1 MNYYSINTTLSC
13 TFLSELDTSP
23 KSCTVR
29 YGICGQEEYT
39 IQGNVSDES
48 PFEISIGL
56 NSSIVESINN
66 CCYIITA
73 RNGTYEIIVN
83 GSCTSLPASEGVD
96 NARDLRLVSL
106 IVLLTIP
113 ITIII
118 LVVLGFIIFWRR
130 KVHGNQLCDLAQGL
144 LV

>member
-1 MNYYSINTTLSC
+1 MNTTLSC
-13 TFLSELDTSP
+13 IFLSKLDTSP

-29 YGICGQEEYT
+29 YGLCGQEEYT

-48 PFEISIGL
+48 LFEISIGL
-56 NSSIVESINN
+56 NSSIVELINN

-83 GSCTSLPASEGVD
+83 GSCTSLPANEGVD
-96 NARDLRLVSL
+96 NAQDLRLVSL
-106 IVLLTIP
+106 TVLAIP

-118 LVVLGFIIFWRR
+118 VVVVLEFTIFWRR
-130 KVHGNQLCDLAQGL
+130 KVHGNQSYDLAQGL
-144 LV
+144 LVT

>member
-1 MNYYSINTTLSC
+1 M
-13 TFLSELDTSP
+13 FLSKLDTSP

-29 YGICGQEEYT
+29 YGICGLEEYT

-56 NSSIVESINN
+56 NSSIIESINN

-73 RNGTYEIIVN
+73 RNETYEIIVN
-83 GSCTSLPASEGVD
+83 GSCTSLPVSEGVD

-106 IVLLTIP
+106 IIIP
-113 ITIII
+113 ITGII
-118 LVVLGFIIFWRR
+118 LVVLGVIVGIIYWKKR
-130 KVHGNQLCDLAQGL
+130 HGNQSIQCTIGDL
-144 LV
+144 

>member
-1 MNYYSINTTLSC
+1 MNTTLSC
-13 TFLSELDTSP
+13 TFLNELDPSP

-29 YGICGQEEYT
+29 YGICGREEYT
-39 IQGNVSDES
+39 IQGDVSDES

-56 NSSIVESINN
+56 NSNIVESTNN

-73 RNGTYEIIVN
+73 RNGTYEIMVN
-83 GSCTSLPASEGVD
+83 GSCTSLPMSEGVD

-106 IVLLTIP
+106 IVLAIP

-118 LVVLGFIIFWRR
+118 IVVVLGFTIFWKR
-130 KVHGNQLCDLAQGL
+130 KVHGNQSFDLAQGL
-144 LV
+144 LVT

>member
-1 MNYYSINTTLSC
+1 MNTTLSC
-13 TFLSELDTSP
+13 TFLSELDTSL

-29 YGICGQEEYT
+29 YGICGLEEYT

-56 NSSIVESINN
+56 KSSIVESTNNN
-66 CCYIITA
+66 CCYIVTA

-83 GSCTSLPASEGVD
+83 GSCTSLPANEGVD

-106 IVLLTIP
+106 IVLAIP

-118 LVVLGFIIFWRR
+118 VVVLGFTIFWRR

-144 LV
+144 LVT